1 MQVLPPSSTGGPSRL
16 FIMRPVATTLLMVA
30 ILLAGIIGYRALP
43 VSALPE
49 VDYPTIQVVT
59 LYPSASPDVMTS
71 AVTAP
76 LERQFGQMS
85 GLKQMSSQS
94 SGGASVI
101 TLQFQLTLPLNVA
114 EQEVQAA
121 INAATNLLPSDL
133 PNPPVYSKVNPADPP
148 IMTLAVTSTA
158 MPMTQVEDM
167 VETRVAQK
175 ISQIS
180 GVGLVT
186 LSGGQRPAVR
196 VKLNAQAIAAL
207 GLTSETV
214 RTAITGANVNSAK
227 GSLDGPSRAV
237 TLSANDQ
244 MQSAEEYRQL
254 IIAYQNGA
262 PIRLG
267 DVATVE
273 QGAENSWLGAWA
285 NKEQAIVMNVQRQP
299 GANIISTADSIR
311 QMLPQLT
318 ESLPKSVKVTVLSD
332 RTTNIRAS
340 VDDTQFE
347 LMMAIA
353 LVVMI
358 IYLFLRNIPAT
369 IIPGVAVPLSLI
381 GTFAVMVFLDFSIN
395 NLTLMALTIATG
407 FVVDDAIVV
416 IENISRYIEKGEK
429 PLAAALK
436 GAGEIGFTIISLT
449 FSLIAVLIPLL
460 FMGDIVGRLFRE
472 FAITLAVAI
481 LISAVVSLTLTPMM
495 CARMLSQ
502 ESLRKQ
508 NRFSRASEKMFDRI
522 IAAYGRG
529 LAKVLNHPWLTLS
542 VALSTLL
549 LSVLLWVFIP
559 KGFFPV
565 QDNGIIQGTLQAP
578 QSSSF
583 ANMAQRQRQVADVIL
598 QDPAVQ
604 SLTSFVGVDGTNPSL
619 NSARLQI
626 NLKPLDERDDRVQ
639 KVIARL
645 QTAVDKVPGVD
656 LFLQPTQDLTIDT
669 QVSRT
674 QYQFTL
680 QATSLD
686 ALSTWVPQL
695 MEKLQ
700 QLPQLSDVSS
710 DWQDKG
716 LVAYVNVDRD
726 SASRLGISMADV
738 DNALY
743 NAFGQRLISTIYT
756 QANQYRVVLEHNT
769 ENTPGLAALDTIRL
783 TSSDGGVVPLS
794 SIAKIE
800 QRFAPLSI
808 NHLDQFPVTTISFNV
823 PDNYSLGDAV
833 QAIMDTEKTL
843 NLPVDITTQFQGST
857 LAFQSAL
864 GSTVWLIVAAVVAM
878 YIVLGILYESF
889 IHPITILSTLPTAGV
904 GALLALM
911 IAGSELDV
919 IAIIGIILLI
929 GIVKKNAIMM
939 IDFALAAE
947 REQGMSP
954 RDAIYQ
960 ACLLRFRPI
969 LMTTLA
975 ALLGALPLMLST
987 GVGAELRR
995 PLGIGMVGGLIV
1007 SQVLTLFTTP
1017 VIMVSASL
1025 PGASPETMA
1034 SSVATPLERSLGRI
1048 AGVSEMTSSS
1058 SLGSTR
1064 IILQFDFDRDINGA
1078 ARDVQAAINAAQSL
1092 LPSGMPSRPT
1102 YRKANPSDAPIMILT
1117 LTSDTYSQGELYDFA
1132 STQLAPTISQ
1142 IDGVGDVDVGGSSLP
1157 AVRVGLNPQALFN
1170 QGVSLD
1176 DVRTAISNANV
1187 RKPQGALE
1195 DGTHRWQIQTNDE
1208 LKTAAEYQPLII
1220 HYNNG
1225 GAVRLGD
1232 VATVTDS
1239 VQDVRNAGMTN
1250 AKPAILLMIRKLPEA
1265 NIIQTVDSI
1274 RAKLPEL
1281 QETIPAAIDLQIA
1294 QDRSPTIRASLEE
1307 VEQTL
1312 IISVALVILVVF
1324 LFLRSG
1330 RATIIPA
1337 VAVPVSLIGT
1347 FAAMYLCGF
1356 SLNNLSLM
1364 ALTIATGF
1372 VVDDAIVVLENIA
1385 RHLEAG
1391 MKPLQAAL
1399 QGTRE
1404 VGFTVL
1410 SMSLSLVAV
1419 FLPLLLM
1426 GGLPGRLLR
1435 EFAVTLSVAIGIS
1448 LLVSLTLTPMMCG
1461 WMLKASKPRE
1471 QKRLRGFGRMLVAL
1485 QQGYGK
1491 SLKWVLNHT
1500 RLVGVVLL
1508 GTIALNISIPK
1519 TFFPEQDTGV
1529 LMGGIQ
1535 ADQSISFQ
1543 AMRGKLQDFMK
1554 IIRDDPA
1561 VDNVTGFTG
1570 GSRVNSGMMFIT
1582 LKPRDERSETA
1593 QQIIDR
1599 LRVKLAK
1606 EPGANLFLM
1615 AVQDI
1620 RVGGR
1625 QSNASYQYTLLSDD
1639 LAALRE
1645 WEPKIRKKLA
1655 TLPELA
1661 DVNSD
1666 QQDNG
1671 AEMNLVYDRDTM
1683 ARLGI
1688 DVQAANSL
1696 LNNAFGQ
1703 RQISTI
1709 YQPMNQYKVVME
1721 VDPRYTQDISA
1732 LEKMFVIN
1740 NEGKAIPLSYFAK
1753 WQPANA
1759 PLSVN
1764 HQGLSA
1770 ASTISFNLPTGKSL
1784 SDASAA
1790 IDRAMTQLGV
1800 PSTVRGSFAGTAQVF
1815 QETMNSQVI
1824 LIIAAIATVY
1834 IVLGILYESYVH
1846 PLTILSTLP
1855 SAGVGA
1861 LLALELFNA
1870 PFSLIALIGI
1880 MLLIGIVKKNAIMM
1894 VDFALE
1900 AQRHGNLTP
1909 QEAIFQACLLRF
1921 RPIMMTTLAALFGAL
1936 PLVLSGGDGSELRQ
1950 PLRITI
1956 VGGLVMSQLLTLY
1969 TTPVVYL
1976 FFDRLR
1982 LRFSRKPK
1990 QTVTE

>member
-1 MQVLPPSSTGGPSRL
+1 MKFFAL
-16 FIMRPVATTLLMVA
+16 FIYRPVAT
-30 ILLAGIIGYRALP
+30 ILL
-43 VSALPE
+43 
-49 VDYPTIQVVT
+49 
-59 LYPSASPDVMTS
+59 
-71 AVTAP
+71 
-76 LERQFGQMS
+76 
-85 GLKQMSSQS
+85 
-94 SGGASVI
+94 SV
-101 TLQFQLTLPLNVA
+101 
-114 EQEVQAA
+114 
-121 INAATNLLPSDL
+121 
-133 PNPPVYSKVNPADPP
+133 
-148 IMTLAVTSTA
+148 
-158 MPMTQVEDM
+158 
-167 VETRVAQK
+167 
-175 ISQIS
+175 
-180 GVGLVT
+180 
-186 LSGGQRPAVR
+186 
-196 VKLNAQAIAAL
+196 
-207 GLTSETV
+207 
-214 RTAITGANVNSAK
+214 
-227 GSLDGPSRAV
+227 
-237 TLSANDQ
+237 
-244 MQSAEEYRQL
+244 
-254 IIAYQNGA
+254 
-262 PIRLG
+262 
-267 DVATVE
+267 
-273 QGAENSWLGAWA
+273 
-285 NKEQAIVMNVQRQP
+285 
-299 GANIISTADSIR
+299 
-311 QMLPQLT
+311 
-318 ESLPKSVKVTVLSD
+318 
-332 RTTNIRAS
+332 
-340 VDDTQFE
+340 
-347 LMMAIA
+347 
-353 LVVMI
+353 
-358 IYLFLRNIPAT
+358 
-369 IIPGVAVPLSLI
+369 
-381 GTFAVMVFLDFSIN
+381 
-395 NLTLMALTIATG
+395 
-407 FVVDDAIVV
+407 
-416 IENISRYIEKGEK
+416 
-429 PLAAALK
+429 
-436 GAGEIGFTIISLT
+436 
-449 FSLIAVLIPLL
+449 
-460 FMGDIVGRLFRE
+460 
-472 FAITLAVAI
+472 AITLCGI
-481 LISAVVSLTLTPMM
+481 LGF
-495 CARMLSQ
+495 RML
-502 ESLRKQ
+502 
-508 NRFSRASEKMFDRI
+508 
-522 IAAYGRG
+522 
-529 LAKVLNHPWLTLS
+529 P
-542 VALSTLL
+542 VA
-549 LSVLLWVFIP
+549 P
-559 KGFFPV
+559 
-565 QDNGIIQGTLQAP
+565 
-578 QSSSF
+578 
-583 ANMAQRQRQVADVIL
+583 
-598 QDPAVQ
+598 
-604 SLTSFVGVDGTNPSL
+604 
-619 NSARLQI
+619 
-626 NLKPLDERDDRVQ
+626 
-639 KVIARL
+639 
-645 QTAVDKVPGVD
+645 
-656 LFLQPTQDLTIDT
+656 
-669 QVSRT
+669 
-674 QYQFTL
+674 
-680 QATSLD
+680 
-686 ALSTWVPQL
+686 
-695 MEKLQ
+695 
-700 QLPQLSDVSS
+700 LPQ
-710 DWQDKG
+710 
-716 LVAYVNVDRD
+716 VD
-726 SASRLGISMADV
+726 
-738 DNALY
+738 
-743 NAFGQRLISTIYT
+743 F
-756 QANQYRVVLEHNT
+756 
-769 ENTPGLAALDTIRL
+769 
-783 TSSDGGVVPLS
+783 
-794 SIAKIE
+794 
-800 QRFAPLSI
+800 
-808 NHLDQFPVTTISFNV
+808 
-823 PDNYSLGDAV
+823 
-833 QAIMDTEKTL
+833 
-843 NLPVDITTQFQGST
+843 
-857 LAFQSAL
+857 
-864 GSTVWLIVAAVVAM
+864 
-878 YIVLGILYESF
+878 
-889 IHPITILSTLPTAGV
+889 
-904 GALLALM
+904 
-911 IAGSELDV
+911 
-919 IAIIGIILLI
+919 
-929 GIVKKNAIMM
+929 
-939 IDFALAAE
+939 
-947 REQGMSP
+947 
-954 RDAIYQ
+954 
-960 ACLLRFRPI
+960 
-969 LMTTLA
+969 
-975 ALLGALPLMLST
+975 
-987 GVGAELRR
+987 
-995 PLGIGMVGGLIV
+995 
-1007 SQVLTLFTTP
+1007 P

-1195 DGTHRWQIQTNDE
+1195 DDTHRWQIQTNDE

-1274 RAKLPEL
+1274 RARLPEL
-1281 QETIPAAIDLQIA
+1281 QSTIPAAIDLQIA

-1312 IISVALVILVVF
+1312 VISVALVILVVF

-1461 WMLKASKPRE
+1461 WMLKACKPRE

-1508 GTIALNISIPK
+1508 GTIALNIWLYISIPK

-1582 LKPRDERSETA
+1582 LKPRGERSE
-1593 QQIIDR
+1593 
-1599 LRVKLAK
+1599 
-1606 EPGANLFLM
+1606 
-1615 AVQDI
+1615 
-1620 RVGGR
+1620 
-1625 QSNASYQYTLLSDD
+1625 
-1639 LAALRE
+1639 
-1645 WEPKIRKKLA
+1645 
-1655 TLPELA
+1655 
-1661 DVNSD
+1661 
-1666 QQDNG
+1666 
-1671 AEMNLVYDRDTM
+1671 
-1683 ARLGI
+1683 
-1688 DVQAANSL
+1688 
-1696 LNNAFGQ
+1696 
-1703 RQISTI
+1703 
-1709 YQPMNQYKVVME
+1709 KVVME

-1950 PLRITI
+1950 PLGITI

-1990 QTVTE
+1990 QAVTE